1 MTPMKETESP
11 RHHWEYSRLMVNAE
25 DFFEELLAAIASAHS
40 TVDLE
45 YYIFQLDALG
55 ERFVEALAGA
65 AARGVRVRVLIDG
78 AGSSTYGT
86 TLAQRLFAVG
96 VPVQI
101 YNPLPWLTG
110 AYRWSR
116 ERGGWIYKFMLFLL
130 NINRRNHRKLC
141 TVDGSRA
148 WVGSFNISVDHLS
161 STAGGR
167 GWRDYAMELRGPE
180 VESLEQGFDRLWKAQ
195 GPRFHRGFLARY
207 LSNRSQRARRLKN
220 RFVVRSVAGAVRRVW
235 LVSAYFAPTSKLR
248 RALLRA
254 CRDGR
259 DVRLLLPGRSDVA
272 MFPGL
277 SSHYYRELLRAGARI
292 FLYQAG
298 VLHAKALLI
307 DNFSIVGSS
316 NWNYR
321 STLHDLE
328 LDVVIRSR
336 DAVAAL
342 EQVVEEDCRNSREL
356 RLEHTPSPSLGSWF
370 WYILRYWM

>member
-1 MTPMKETESP
+1 MKEREP
-11 RHHWEYSRLMVNAE
+11 RQHHWEYSHLIVDAGVMFE
-25 DFFEELLAAIASAHS
+25 DMLAAIYKARG
-40 TVDLE
+40 TVDME
-45 YYIFQLDALG
+45 YYIFQLDELG
-55 ERFVEALAGA
+55 ERFIDALAA
-65 AARGVRVRVLIDG
+65 AASRGVRVRVLIDG
-78 AGSSTYGT
+78 VGSSASGAA
-86 TLAQRLFAVG
+86 LAQRLFEVG

-101 YNPLPWLTG
+101 HNPLPWLTG
-110 AYRWSR
+110 AFRWSR
-116 ERGGWIYKFMLFLL
+116 GRGGWVYKALLFLL

-141 TVDGSRA
+141 TIDGTKA
-148 WVGSFNISVDHLS
+148 WVGSFNISADHL
-161 STAGGR
+161 AIADGGG

-180 VESLEQGFDRLWKAQ
+180 VESLVRGFDRLWTAR
-195 GPRFHRGFLARY
+195 GPRFHRGFIARY
-207 LSNRSQRARRLKN
+207 LSNRSLQARRLKN
-220 RFVVRSVAGAVRRVW
+220 RFVARSVARSSRRVW
-235 LVSAYFAPTSKLR
+235 LVSAYFAPTARLR

-254 CRDGR
+254 CRAGR
-259 DVRLLLPGRSDVA
+259 DVRLLLPGESDVA

-307 DNFSIVGSS
+307 DDFSIVGSS

-336 DAVAAL
+336 DTVAAL
-342 EQVVEEDCRNSREL
+342 EQVVEEDCSNSREL

-370 WYILRYWM
+370 WYMLRYWM